1 MFIRDIFYLYE
12 KVNSLQTVLKFAL
25 KSQPDLQFQ
34 QKYGTQGD
42 LFLKIIQKELQNF
55 TSDPEWVK
63 AKALSDRIRAQNQ
76 GPSVG
81 KLSESLNNL
90 SAANPKRQFSTSV
103 FLSQKENNENK
114 KIFLS
119 ESIPTNKF
127 SRIFHYTSLAA
138 DVSLSAA
145 LSGVQEVYKG
155 NKPNVKSLI
164 FTEDNIKKI
173 AKKFRRMRGAALKIG
188 QMLSFQ
194 DEKVLPNDLFK
205 ILQKVQSESYIIP
218 RQHFD
223 KQMIKEFNGNKKWD
237 SELYKSFEKMPI
249 ASASIGQVHFAKLQD
264 GKDVAVKV
272 QFPGVKECIDSDLNS
287 MVMFLTA
294 SSLLPKGLFLNKTIE
309 NARTELAWECDYNR
323 EAECIDKF
331 GKLLKNDTVFSVPK
345 VYKNLTTEMVLTMD
359 KMNGVEI
366 MSYAESASQEWK
378 DWVCTEIMRL
388 CLQEIA
394 EFRYMQT
401 DPNWANFLYNK
412 DAKKIELI
420 DFGAT
425 REFSSE
431 FINNYRFLLTAA
443 TVNDRE
449 MCHEYS
455 KKSGY
460 LLGLESQQM
469 VDAHVDS
476 VMVLGEPFAQPGLY
490 DFKNQTVTDRIR
502 GNIGV
507 MINERL
513 TPPPEETYSL
523 HRKFSGVFLL
533 CAKLGA
539 KVPCHD
545 LFQKHFAIKK

>member
-1 MFIRDIFYLYE
+1 MQ
-12 KVNSLQTVLKFAL
+12 KN
-25 KSQPDLQFQ
+25 FQ
-34 QKYGTQGD
+34 
-42 LFLKIIQKELQNF
+42 
-55 TSDPEWVK
+55 
-63 AKALSDRIRAQNQ
+63 
-76 GPSVG
+76 
-81 KLSESLNNL
+81 
-90 SAANPKRQFSTSV
+90 
-103 FLSQKENNENK
+103 
-114 KIFLS
+114 S

-127 SRIFHYTSLAA
+127 TRIFHYTSLAA

-145 LSGVQEVYKG
+145 INGVQEIYKG
-155 NKPNVKSLI
+155 NKPTVKSLL
-164 FTEDNIKKI
+164 FTEENIKKI
-173 AKKFRRMRGAALKIG
+173 GKKFRRMRGAALKIG

-218 RQHFD
+218 RPHFD
-223 KQMIKEFNGNKKWD
+223 KLMVKEFKGIKKWD
-237 SELYKSFEKMPI
+237 TELFQSFDKMPI
-249 ASASIGQVHFAKLQD
+249 ASASIGQVHFAKLPN

-287 MVMFLTA
+287 LVMFLTA
-294 SSLLPKGLFLNKTIE
+294 SSLLPKGLFLDKTVE
-309 NARTELAWECDYNR
+309 NARTELAWECDYLR
-323 EAECIDKF
+323 EASCVSRF
-331 GKLLKNDTVFSVPK
+331 GQLLADDPVFAVPK
-345 VYKNLTTEMVLTMD
+345 VYEKFTTGMVLTMD

-366 MSYAESASQEWK
+366 MRYAENASQEWK

-388 CLQEIA
+388 CLKEIA

-412 DAKKIELI
+412 STNKIELI

-425 REFSSE
+425 REYPE
-431 FINNYRFLLTAA
+431 QFIHDYRGLLTAA
-443 TVNDRE
+443 TLKDRKT
-449 MCHEYS
+449 CQEYS
-455 KKSGY
+455 QKLGY

-476 VMVLGEPFAQPGLY
+476 VMVLGEPFAQPGLF
-490 DFKNQTVTDRIR
+490 DFRNQTVTDRIR
-502 GNIGV
+502 GNISV
-507 MINERL
+507 MVNERL

-545 LFQKHFAIKK
+545 LFQKHFILKK